1 MQYYEATLHINS
13 IYAQRHGYKFIHQGS
28 GAYGKLDKHMSWMKL
43 QMIRDQLECCCQF
56 ALFLDSDSFIAD
68 QKLSIEAWLGESL
81 SLHNPTET
89 DPTAM
94 VSDNAPYIGY
104 CAANLIFTRTQR
116 SAEILHYWYND
127 TVKVDDSSL
136 WKHPWEQHT
145 LNDFVMQKYRPA
157 FYIASSKDVNSM
169 DGNFIRHLWHLYG
182 NDFRSTLSAFHLKK
196 VLRDHLAESR
206 PQT

>member
-1 MQYYEATLHINS
+1 MHCQLQIELNFLQIDADDRYDGEVRPHHDIRTQDAQRMQYYEATLHINS

-116 SAEILHYWYND
+116 SAEILQLL
-127 TVKVDDSSL
+127 V
-136 WKHPWEQHT
+136 
-145 LNDFVMQKYRPA
+145 
-157 FYIASSKDVNSM
+157 
-169 DGNFIRHLWHLYG
+169 
-182 NDFRSTLSAFHLKK
+182 
-196 VLRDHLAESR
+196 
-206 PQT
+206 